1 MFGLFGKS
9 KNNDKL
15 LTMVQEGALLVDV
28 RTPEEFKSG
37 SVKGAINIP
46 VNDIQAKASQLKSD
60 KGVIV
65 FCRSGS
71 RSGMAKM
78 MLEAKGIKNV
88 CNGGPWQNVQQT
100 LSQQKKA

>member
-9 KNNDKL
+9 KNNEKL
-15 LTMVQEGALLVDV
+15 HYMLQSGAMLVDV
-28 RTPEEFKSG
+28 RTPEEFNAG

-46 VNDIQAKASQLKSD
+46 LNDIQSKAAQLKND
-60 KGVIV
+60 KGVIL

-88 CNGGPWQNVQQT
+88 CNGGPWQNVQQ
-100 LSQQKKA
+100 LLNQLGKG